1 MKKIWSALLTLCLIL
16 ALIPATAV
24 TARAANIDMGTCG
37 SGVEWSLA
45 DNGTLT
51 ISGEGAID
59 DYDESPFAA
68 YQDTITSLVVEPG
81 VTAVGRNAFAGLEKL
96 TAVVLPN
103 TVTAIGDGAFASC
116 TELARIHLGTGLI
129 SLGDNV
135 FTDDAALAE
144 ISFSGKAPA
153 FGEKTFDGVTATVY
167 YPKSYSS
174 WLGATNTGYGGTIT
188 WKGVNAGWVDMADGR
203 HYLIENG
210 GYAYDRWVRDDE
222 RWYHIGSNGVMETGW
237 QEYNGSR
244 YYFDAEGRMLTGDQ
258 TIDGTSCTFDEFGRL
273 MEAGTEQKPLS
284 ENYYTAKWAEE
295 SGQYLYVV
303 TVRFTGVLAS
313 VSDEYSG
320 LGLCPGAMIAEYAS
334 YLYTKDKSQID
345 PEATGGY
352 YTTTYDGTIYYCYAG
367 NGAIV
372 PYEYLGDRVVIS
384 EGIFTSYPLCFAI
397 ENGRIVVEPNAYS
410 DVLEPGDILYPADS
424 VNPGWP
430 PVLPDGELDPEW
442 PAAPERMWGAT
453 RQTTAV
459 AISRAAFPNG
469 SDNVILA
476 SGDNYPDALAGGP
489 LAYELDAPILLI
501 RRSRPDQATLDE
513 IRRLGAKNVYILG
526 GAGVVSDAVADTMK
540 DMGLTVERIAGAN
553 RFDTAVAVA
562 EKLEALRGAK
572 PTTVFF
578 VYSHNYPDALAV
590 SNVASLM
597 GAPILYV
604 DNTGN
609 LRDSTAAYLKHLGS
623 VEKAYIIS
631 GPGVIRPNADT
642 AIGAFG
648 PVQRIYGADRYET
661 CTRINRTFA
670 DVLDGNS
677 LCLACGTN
685 YPDALAGSV
694 FAAKYHAPMVLVR
707 GGLTAEQAAY
717 VKEKAP
723 ENVYAFG
730 GTGVLPDSVLDA
742 VKKAAR

>member
-1 MKKIWSALLTLCLIL
+1 M
-16 ALIPATAV
+16 
-24 TARAANIDMGTCG
+24 
-37 SGVEWSLA
+37 
-45 DNGTLT
+45 
-51 ISGEGAID
+51 
-59 DYDESPFAA
+59 
-68 YQDTITSLVVEPG
+68 
-81 VTAVGRNAFAGLEKL
+81 
-96 TAVVLPN
+96 
-103 TVTAIGDGAFASC
+103 
-116 TELARIHLGTGLI
+116 
-129 SLGDNV
+129 
-135 FTDDAALAE
+135 
-144 ISFSGKAPA
+144 
-153 FGEKTFDGVTATVY
+153 TATVY

-222 RWYHIGSNGVMETGW
+222 RWYHIDSNGVMETGW

-313 VSDEYSG
+313 GSDEYSG

-442 PAAPERMWGAT
+442 PAAPERMAGAT

-459 AISRAAFPNG
+459 AISQAAFPNG

-476 SGDNYPDALAGGP
+476 SGD
-489 LAYELDAPILLI
+489 
-501 RRSRPDQATLDE
+501 
-513 IRRLGAKNVYILG
+513 
-526 GAGVVSDAVADTMK
+526 
-540 DMGLTVERIAGAN
+540 
-553 RFDTAVAVA
+553 
-562 EKLEALRGAK
+562 
-572 PTTVFF
+572 
-578 VYSHNYPDALAV
+578 NYPDALAV

-730 GTGVLPDSVLDA
+730 GAGVLPDSVLEA